1 MQSLP
6 SPQKLVPASSRK
18 FPAHSASGNA
28 QLARLLQLI
37 VALQSNRYPNARVL
51 AELCEVS
58 RRTIYRDLET
68 LEDAGFSVR
77 YRADR
82 QGYQLVK
89 STFLPPPCLGQQEV
103 LALLALSRQWKGG
116 DGLGLLRHARAGAVK
131 LVQALAPDVRSQMEQ
146 RAELIPEPMPMAPL
160 PRDRQVVYDTILE
173 ALAQRLQL
181 RIWYRERTR
190 PSLETTKLGI
200 YRLLLANNVWAL
212 IGRSTLHRQVRVFR
226 IPQIARVVRTDDP
239 YIVPPRFDLERFLA
253 QAWML
258 ERGPD
263 RHEVWL
269 RFSAA
274 LAAEIRET
282 AWHRSQR
289 IVCLDDGR
297 VDLHLQIDG
306 LDEIQPW
313 VLGFGDQVEILAPIA
328 LRDRVHAQVLGM
340 VWHHGQGDRERGGP
354 ELRIGG

>member
-1 MQSLP
+1 M
-6 SPQKLVPASSRK
+6 
-18 FPAHSASGNA
+18 FPAHSPSGNA

-37 VALQSNRYPNARVL
+37 VALQANRYPNARVL

-68 LEDAGFSVR
+68 LEHAGFSVR

-82 QGYQLVK
+82 QGYQLIK
-89 STFLPPPCLGQQEV
+89 STFLQPPSLEQQEV

-116 DGLGLLRHARAGAVK
+116 DGLGLLRHARSGVVK
-131 LVQALAPDVRSQMEQ
+131 LVQTLPPDLRSQVEL
-146 RAELIPEPMPMAPL
+146 RAELIPEPMPAAPL
-160 PRDRQVVYDTILE
+160 PFDRQIVYDTILE
-173 ALAQRLQL
+173 ALAHRLQL
-181 RIWYRERTR
+181 RIWYHERAR
-190 PSLETTKLGI
+190 SSLETTKLGI

-226 IPQIARVVRTDDP
+226 IPQIIRVVRTDDR
-239 YIVPPRFDLERFLA
+239 YSVPPRFNLERFLA

-258 ERGPD
+258 ERGVD
-263 RHEVWL
+263 RYEVWL
-269 RFSAA
+269 RFSAT

-282 AWHRSQR
+282 VWHQSQR
-289 IVCLDDGR
+289 LVSLDDGR

-313 VLGFGDQVEILAPIA
+313 VFGFGDQVEILAPA
-328 LRDRVHAQVLGM
+328 VLRDRILAQALQVVRHHA
-340 VWHHGQGDRERGGP
+340 ERGSGEWRP
-354 ELRIGG
+354 RAEDRRVGG